1 MKAILGKKGDYMD
14 QEEQCR
20 GFLNTLH
27 QFKRMSCKLKPSSLP
42 HGEFIT
48 LGAILHIGR
57 KREKEGALVKGVKVS
72 ELAGVLHTSKPDVSK
87 KIRTLEEKGLITRV
101 PDVKD
106 KRVVFLILTPE
117 GEQIFED
124 AQRDSEQFIMDVFA
138 RMGKEEAD
146 EFILLLDKMVQA
158 MKEEM
163 EERNIIGKGEKQSEK
178 DF

>member
-87 KIRTLEEKGLITRV
+87 KYELWKKKDLLQGFQMKKTNGLY
-101 PDVKD
+101 
-106 KRVVFLILTPE
+106 F
-117 GEQIFED
+117 
-124 AQRDSEQFIMDVFA
+124 
-138 RMGKEEAD
+138 
-146 EFILLLDKMVQA
+146 
-158 MKEEM
+158 
-163 EERNIIGKGEKQSEK
+163 
-178 DF
+178 